1 MRSKVE
7 VHAAKH
13 EAFNTGDLDGCVS
26 LFAES
31 ATYTDHPRGL
41 VLRGRDE
48 IKQWLSEWKRAFS
61 DARCTDI
68 RYIETENA
76 TISRFVGRGTNDG
89 PLGDLPATGREFAI
103 PHCDIFEFDSLGRIL
118 TAEHYYDQLSV
129 LQQLGHVAAPE
140 PAPASK

>member
-1 MRSKVE
+1 MRSNVE

-13 EAFNTGDLDGCVS
+13 ELFNRGDMEGAAS

-48 IKQWLSEWKRAFS
+48 IKQWLAGWKQAFS

-68 RYIETENA
+68 RIVETENA
-76 TISRFVGRGTNDG
+76 TVSRFIGRGTNDG

-103 PHCDIFEFDSLGRIL
+103 PHCDIFEYSSDGEIVR
-118 TAEHYYDQLSV
+118 AEHYYDQLSA
-129 LQQLGHVAAPE
+129 LRQLGHVPDPE
-140 PAPASK
+140 PTRT